1 MGDRYLC
8 VQKGKTKYE
17 YTSFRYEFPGGKVE
31 PGETPQQALERELME
46 ELDCRVKT
54 ERLLVTVN
62 HVWLKADELSR
73 LDWAAADFKALPY
86 IKDE

>member
-1 MGDRYLC
+1 
-8 VQKGKTKYE
+8 
-17 YTSFRYEFPGGKVE
+17 
-31 PGETPQQALERELME
+31 ME

-54 ERLLVTVN
+54 ERLLVTVNHAYPDFEITMDVFLCHAPEGEFNFKEHVN

>member
-1 MGDRYLC
+1 MSLRQQYAWATVTCAYRKCHAPEG
-8 VQKGKTKYE
+8 
-17 YTSFRYEFPGGKVE
+17 EFNFKE
-31 PGETPQQALERELME
+31 H
-46 ELDCRVKT
+46 
-54 ERLLVTVN
+54 VN